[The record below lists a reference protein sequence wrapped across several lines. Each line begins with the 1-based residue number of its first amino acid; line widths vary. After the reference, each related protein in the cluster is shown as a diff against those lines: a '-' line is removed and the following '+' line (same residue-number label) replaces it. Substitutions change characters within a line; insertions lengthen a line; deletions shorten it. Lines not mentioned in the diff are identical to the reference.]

1 MEPRTIRVLLVDDSE
16 TEYALTRHLLSKARR
31 TRYEVDWVP
40 TYEAGLAEMA
50 KACHDVYLVDH
61 RLGRRNG
68 LELLREVLARG
79 CTTPIIILTGEG
91 DIEIDL
97 EFMRAGATDYLDKTQ
112 LSPVL
117 LDRSLRYA
125 IERKKTTDSL
135 RELQQAVE
143 SMQVGIVI
151 SDLGGRTLYVNPAL
165 AMMHGYRAVELIDQ
179 DGAKLS
185 AGPDRPL
192 GGADSLRWV
201 KGWKREG
208 TRLRKDG
215 TPFPAQLITD
225 VVSDVN
231 GQPIALITVCE
242 DVSDRRRSEEA
253 LRDSEERYRTLVD
266 TAPDII
272 FTMAPDGSL
281 TWMNPAFEAI
291 TGWPREEWRGR
302 GLGALLHA
310 DEREETLR
318 ACRDLVEKGGEPRKA
333 ERRILTAGGDSITI
347 EYTITRQERD
357 GKVVGLFGIGRDVT
371 ARVRA
376 RETLRKKEL
385 LLARAERIAHLG
397 SWEWEV
403 EPDRLTVSDEVY
415 GILGLV
421 SGSLGATLR
430 GFLDHVHSDD
440 RAALKALLDQ
450 RVATGEP
457 FEGEFRV
464 QQPDG
469 TIRNVLVRGE
479 ASEEG
484 RRGPARGLIGTLEDV
499 TERRAAEQALRE
511 SEERYALAVRGAN
524 DGLWDWML
532 KQDRVYFSPRWKS
545 MLGYTEDE
553 VGDVP
558 EEWFSRVHPDDL
570 DRVKAKLEA
579 HTTGRTPRFE
589 DEHRVRHKDG
599 SYLWVMSRGFA
610 VLDSAGR
617 AYRIAGAQ
625 TDVTDRRA
633 YDPLTGL
640 PNRALFLERL
650 GYALARA
657 NRRSDYL
664 FAVFFVDLDNFKQ
677 VNDRFGHLAGDQL
690 LMYVSKKLES
700 CVRPGDLVG
709 RFGGDEFAILL
720 EAIADV
726 GDATRVAERILEEMA
741 LPVEVEGQNVS
752 SPVSIGIALSSTGY
766 GRAEDIL
773 RDADA
778 AMYRAKT
785 FGRGRYE
792 VYDDAMRAHVVA
804 RAELEKE
811 LRAAMVRQEF
821 RLHYQPIVD
830 LTNGRLIGLEALLRW
845 RHPRLGLLFPFDF
858 IPVAEEIGLMMPLGY
873 WVLREACR
881 QTRNWQTQYPMS
893 PPLIISVNISPRQFT
908 DPDMVSEVERILK
921 ETDLDPRVLRLEVT
935 ESVIIDGA
943 DSVRGILARL
953 RSLGVRLYIDDFGTG
968 YASLSYLHRFSFD
981 AVKIDRSFISG
992 LVIEGESA
1000 AIVRSIATL
1009 AHSLGIDV
1017 IAEGIDTGEQLTAL
1031 QDMFCQLGQGNYFS
1045 EAMDPELITPL
1056 LAGSAQRHPMA
1067 VFERHQRPEKGN

>member
-1 MEPRTIRVLLVDDSE
+1 MEPRTTIRVLLVDDSQ
-16 TEYALTRHLLSKARR
+16 TEYALTRHLLSKARG

-40 TYEAGLAEMA
+40 TFEAGLAGIA
-50 KACHDVYLVDH
+50 KAEHDVYLVDH
-61 RLGRRNG
+61 RLGGRTG
-68 LELLREVLARG
+68 LELLREALASG
-79 CTTPIIILTGEG
+79 CTHPIIILTGEG
-91 DIEIDL
+91 GIEIDL
-97 EFMRAGATDYLDKTQ
+97 EFMRSGATDYLDKTQ

-125 IERKKTTDSL
+125 IERKKTTDHL

-143 SMQVGIVI
+143 SMQVGIIV
-151 SDLGGRTLYVNPAL
+151 SDLAGRIVYVNPAL
-165 AMMHGYRAVELIDQ
+165 AEMHGYKSVDLIDT
-179 DGAKLS
+179 DGGRLS
-185 AGPDRPL
+185 AGADRPL
-192 GGADSLRWV
+192 GGVDTLRWV
-201 KGWKREG
+201 RGWKREG
-208 TRLRKDG
+208 LRLRRDG
-215 TPFPAQLITD
+215 TQFPAQLVTD
-225 VVSDVN
+225 VVQDVN

-242 DVSDRRRSEEA
+242 NVADRRRAEEA
-253 LRDSEERYRTLVD
+253 LRESEERYRALVD
-266 TAPDII
+266 NAPDII
-272 FTMAPDGSL
+272 FTVALDGTL
-281 TWMNPAFEAI
+281 TWMNPAFETT
-291 TGWPREEWRGR
+291 TGWPRAAWLGR
-302 GLGALLHA
+302 LYTDLLHP
-310 DEREETLR
+310 DERGPSGDAFTRLLD
-318 ACRDLVEKGGEPRKA
+318 AGEPVAA
-333 ERRILTAGGDSITI
+333 ERRVLTRTGDWVSI
-347 EYTITRQERD
+347 EYTVRPQLQNGR
-357 GKVVGLFGIGRDVT
+357 VVGIFGIGRDVT
-371 ARVRA
+371 ARRRA
-376 RETLRKKEL
+376 DETLRKKEL
-385 LLARAERIAHLG
+385 MLARAERIAHLG
-397 SWEWEV
+397 SWEWDLAS
-403 EPDRLTVSDEVY
+403 DRLAVSDELHR
-415 GILGLV
+415 ILGLTPRD
-421 SGSLGATLR
+421 LAPTLR
-430 GFLDHVHSDD
+430 GFLERVHPED
-440 RAALKALLDQ
+440 RPAVRGLIERRLETAQ
-450 RVATGEP
+450 H
-457 FEGEFRV
+457 FESEFRI

-469 TIRNVLVRGE
+469 TLRIVLARGE
-479 ASEEG
+479 VSQGADG
-484 RRGPARGLIGTLEDV
+484 RVLGLIGTIEDV

-532 KQDRVYFSPRWKS
+532 RPNRVYFSPRWKS

-553 VGDVP
+553 VGDSP

-570 DRVKAKLEA
+570 ERVKAKLDA
-579 HTTGRTPRFE
+579 HTSGRAPRFE

-610 VLDSAGR
+610 VLDAAGR

-677 VNDRFGHLAGDQL
+677 VNDRQGHLAGDEL
-690 LMYVSKKLES
+690 LMSVAKRLES

-726 GDATRVAERILEEMA
+726 ADATRVADRILEEMA
-741 LPVEVEGQNVS
+741 VPVDVEGQKLV

-785 FGRGRYE
+785 FGRGRFE
-792 VYDDAMRAHVVA
+792 VFDDAMRAHVVA

-811 LRAAMVRQEF
+811 LRQALARDEF

-830 LTNGRLIGLEALLRW
+830 LKNGRLVALEALLRW
-845 RHPRLGLLFPFDF
+845 RHPRQGLLFPSEF
-858 IPVAEEIGLMMPLGY
+858 IPVAEEIGLMLPLGY

-881 QTRNWQTQYPMS
+881 QVHGWHGQFPMS
-893 PPLIISVNISPRQFT
+893 PPLIVSVNISPRQFT
-908 DPDMVSEVERILK
+908 DPDMVSEIERILK
-921 ETDLDPRVLRLEVT
+921 ETGMDPRVLRLEVT

-943 DSVRGILARL
+943 DSVRGILSRL

-968 YASLSYLHRFSFD
+968 YASLSYLHRFAFD
-981 AVKIDRSFISG
+981 AVKVDRSFVSNLATG
-992 LVIEGESA
+992 QSA
-1000 AIVRSIATL
+1000 GIVRSIATL

-1017 IAEGIDTGEQLTAL
+1017 IAEGVDTADQLAAL
-1031 QDMFCQLGQGNYFS
+1031 QELHCQMGQGNYFS
-1045 EAMDPELITPL
+1045 AALDPELVAPVLGGAAARI
-1056 LAGSAQRHPMA
+1056 PMA
-1067 VFERHQRPEKGN
+1067 AFQKLKQTDQAN